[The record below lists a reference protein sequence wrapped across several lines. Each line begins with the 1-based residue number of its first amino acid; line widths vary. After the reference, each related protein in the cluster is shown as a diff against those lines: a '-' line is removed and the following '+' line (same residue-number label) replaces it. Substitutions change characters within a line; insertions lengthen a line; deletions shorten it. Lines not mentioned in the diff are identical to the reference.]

1 MACGDARRHKDAH
14 GEREGRH
21 ATRDGGGEKRAAR
34 TEEGSTSVWLA
45 AAQLYARRLASRSSD
60 VQPPTLVTVAPT
72 HEQPSP

>member
-1 MACGDARRHKDAH
+1 MRRRRAGTKTRM
-14 GEREGRH
+14 GKE
-21 ATRDGGGEKRAAR
+21 RDGTPRGTEEAERAAR

-72 HEQPSP
+72 HEQPAA

>member
-1 MACGDARRHKDAH
+1 MGK
-14 GEREGRH
+14 E
-21 ATRDGGGEKRAAR
+21 RDGTPRGTEAAKREQRAR

>member
-1 MACGDARRHKDAH
+1 MGK
-14 GEREGRH
+14 E
-21 ATRDGGGEKRAAR
+21 RDGTPRGTEAAKRAAR